1 MALQHEV
8 WITDIKDQLFKPNPF
23 MNRAT
28 NHSMYVNYKT
38 VHVPQA
44 GTAQTVKANR
54 AVLPATISQRTDT
67 ELTYSLNEYTSD
79 PILLTNIEELQIN
92 YDKRASVLNQTN
104 MKLSEVV
111 ANKSLYAW
119 APSGASRIVRTTGTA
134 AAAYLPHSTA
144 TGTRKAI
151 TLADLASA
159 RAILDNDNVP
169 MEGRVLLMTA
179 NMYNNEFLAISNVQQ
194 YLSYGQAVLPTGVVN
209 KIFGF
214 DIMIRPTVLLYDN
227 TGTPVIK
234 SVDDEGEPTLAT
246 TDNAAALVYH
256 PNFVA
261 HALGD
266 IKVFADE
273 DKPEYYGSIFSS
285 LVMHGASKLRTDQ
298 KGVVA
303 IVQGQ

>member
-1 MALQHEV
+1 MALQQEI
-8 WITDIKDQLFKPNPF
+8 WINDIKENLFKPNPF

-28 NHSMYVNYKT
+28 DHSMYVNYKT

-44 GTAQTVKANR
+44 GTPQTVKANR
-54 AVLPATISQRTDT
+54 SVLPATISQRTDT
-67 ELTYSLNEYTSD
+67 ELTYSLSEYSAD

-92 YDKRASVLNQTN
+92 YDKRNSILSNTN
-104 MKLSEVV
+104 MKLSEVI
-111 ANKSLYAW
+111 ANQTLYSW
-119 APSGASRIVRTTGTA
+119 APSGASRQVRTTGSA
-134 AAAYLPHSTA
+134 AAAYNPHSTA

-169 MEGRVLLMTA
+169 MDGRVLLMTA
-179 NMYNNEFLAISNVQQ
+179 DMYNSQFLAISNVQQ

-214 DIMIRPTVLLYDN
+214 DIMIRPTVVLYDN

-234 SVDDEGEPTLAT
+234 TVDDEGEPTFAA
-246 TDNAAALVYH
+246 TDNAAALAYH
-256 PNFVA
+256 PSFVCK
-261 HALGD
+261 ALGD

-273 DKPEYYGSIFSS
+273 DKPEYYGSIFSA
-285 LVMHGASKLRTDQ
+285 LVMHGSSKLRTDQ
-298 KGVVA
+298 KGIVA

>member
-8 WITDIKDQLFKPNPF
+8 WIADIKEQLFKPNPF

-28 NHSMYVNYKT
+28 DHSMYVNYKT

-44 GTAQTVKANR
+44 GTAQTVKKNR
-54 AVLPATISQRTDT
+54 SVLPATISQRTDS

-92 YDKRASVLNQTN
+92 YAKRQSVLGQTN
-104 MKLSEVV
+104 SKLSEVT
-111 ANKSLYAW
+111 ANQTLYAW
-119 APSGASRIVRTTGTA
+119 APSGASRQVRTTGTA
-134 AAAYLPHSTA
+134 SAIYNPHATA

-151 TLADLASA
+151 TLADIASA
-159 RAILDNDNVP
+159 RAILDKDNVP
-169 MEGRVLLMTA
+169 LEGRVLVMTA
-179 NMYNNEFLAISNVQQ
+179 DIYNNQFLAISNVQQ
-194 YLSYGQAVLPTGVVN
+194 YLSYGQATLPTGVVN

-214 DIMIRPTVLLYDN
+214 DIMIRPTVLMYDN
-227 TGTPVIK
+227 TATPLLETI
-234 SVDDEGEPTLAT
+234 DEEGET
-246 TDNAAALVYH
+246 TDAAADNAACLAYH
-256 PNFVA
+256 PNFVC

-303 IVQGQ
+303 IIQGQ

>member
-1 MALQHEV
+1 MALQKEV
-8 WITDIKDQLFKPNPF
+8 WISDIKEALFQPNPF
-23 MNRAT
+23 MQRAT
-28 NHSMYVNYKT
+28 DHSMFVNYKT

-44 GTAQTVKANR
+44 GSNQTVKKDR
-54 AVLPATISQRTDT
+54 TLLPAAINQRTDT
-67 ELTYSLNEYTSD
+67 ELTYNLAEYTSN

-92 YDKRASVLNQTN
+92 YAKRQSILSSTN
-104 MKLSEVV
+104 AKLSEVT
-111 ANKSLYAW
+111 ANQTLYAW
-119 APSGASRIVRTTGTA
+119 APSGASRQVRTTGAA

-151 TLADLASA
+151 TLADIASA

-169 MEGRVLLMTA
+169 LEGRVLVMTA

-214 DIMIRPTVLLYDN
+214 DIMIRPTVLFYDN

-234 SVDDEGEPTLAT
+234 SVDDEGVQTDAAS
-246 TDNAAALVYH
+246 DNAAALAYH

-261 HALGD
+261 HALGG
-266 IKVFADE
+266 IEVFADE
-273 DKPEYYGSIFSS
+273 NKPEYYGSIFSS
-285 LVMHGASKLRTDQ
+285 LVMHGATKLRTDQ

-303 IVQGQ
+303 IIQGQ

>member
-38 VHVPQA
+38 VHVPQS

-54 AVLPATISQRTDT
+54 SVLPATISQRTDT

-119 APSGASRIVRTTGTA
+119 APSGSSRQVRTTGSA
-134 AAAYLPHSTA
+134 SANYNPHSTA

-169 MEGRVLLMTA
+169 LEGRVLVMTA

-234 SVDDEGEPTLAT
+234 SVDDEGEPTFAT
-246 TDNAAALVYH
+246 SDNAAALVYH

-303 IVQGQ
+303 IIQGQ

>member
-8 WITDIKDQLFKPNPF
+8 WIADIKEQLFKPNPF
-23 MNRAT
+23 MSRAT
-28 NHSMYVNYKT
+28 DHSMYVNYKT

-44 GTAQTVKANR
+44 GTAQTVKKNR
-54 AVLPATISQRTDT
+54 SVLPATISQRTDS

-92 YDKRASVLNQTN
+92 YAKRQSVLGQTN
-104 MKLSEVV
+104 AKLSEVT
-111 ANKSLYAW
+111 ANQTLYAW
-119 APSGASRIVRTTGTA
+119 APSGASRQVRTTGSA
-134 AAAYLPHSTA
+134 SAIYNPHATA

-151 TLADLASA
+151 TLADIASA
-159 RAILDNDNVP
+159 RAILDKDNVP
-169 MEGRVLLMTA
+169 LEGRVLVMTA
-179 NMYNNEFLAISNVQQ
+179 DIYNNQFLAISNVQQ
-194 YLSYGQAVLPTGVVN
+194 YLSYGQATLPTGVVN

-214 DIMIRPTVLLYDN
+214 DIMIRPTVLMYDN
-227 TGTPVIK
+227 TATPLLETI
-234 SVDDEGEPTLAT
+234 DEEGET
-246 TDNAAALVYH
+246 TDAAADNAACLAYH
-256 PNFVA
+256 PNFVC

-303 IVQGQ
+303 IIQGQ